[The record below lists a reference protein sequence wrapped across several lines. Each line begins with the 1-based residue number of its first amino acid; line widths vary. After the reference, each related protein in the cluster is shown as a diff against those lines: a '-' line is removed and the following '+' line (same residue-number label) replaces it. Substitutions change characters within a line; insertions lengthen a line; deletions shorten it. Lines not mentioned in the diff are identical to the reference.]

1 MQHPCT
7 DNKVSR
13 MAYLT
18 KLELVNHILA
28 SIKGVEL
35 LREED
40 INRVSQ
46 NEIGAYVAVE
56 YDKVLD
62 KALWAKDWYF
72 TTEVHSTK
80 VVPDVTWERCVTVL
94 SVDDT
99 DNSCHHIAKAWLTE
113 EYKKEKRSREGQV
126 PNLLVIVRN
135 NKDWRFGI
143 NLDIREVDNKD
154 NIVKVNIVKI
164 PDITQ
169 MPFAFAEH
177 IEKELEISLYNKI
190 TGNIDTNRF
199 KITRQQSIDALAE
212 AMRADDL
219 LNKANSVFPK
229 KDFCS

>member
-1 MQHPCT
+1 
-7 DNKVSR
+7 

-18 KLELVNHILA
+18 KLELVNHILV
-28 SIKGVEL
+28 SIKGVEP

-40 INRVSQ
+40 ISRVSQ

-72 TTEVHSTK
+72 ATEVHSTK

-212 AMRADDL
+212 AIRADDL
-219 LNKANSVFPK
+219 LNKANSVFPTK
-229 KDFCS
+229 SFCSECV

>member
-1 MQHPCT
+1 
-7 DNKVSR
+7 

-18 KLELVNHILA
+18 KLELINHILV
-28 SIKGVEL
+28 SIKGGEL

-40 INRVSQ
+40 IDRASQ
-46 NEIGAYVAVE
+46 NELGVYVAVE
-56 YDKVLD
+56 YDKILD

-72 TTEVHSTK
+72 ATEVHSTK
-80 VVPDVTWERCVTVL
+80 VVPDEILERCVTVL
-94 SVDDT
+94 SVEDI
-99 DNSCHHIAKAWLTE
+99 DNDCHHIAKAWLTE
-113 EYKKEKRSREGQV
+113 EYKKEKSSREGQT
-126 PNLLVIVRN
+126 PNLLVIVKD
-135 NKDWRFGI
+135 NKNWKFGI

-154 NIVKVNIVKI
+154 DIVKVNIVKV

-199 KITRQQSIDALAE
+199 KITKQQSIDALGE

-219 LNKANSVFPK
+219 LNKASSVFPAK
-229 KDFCS
+229 TFYSKCV

>member
-1 MQHPCT
+1 
-7 DNKVSR
+7 
-13 MAYLT
+13 MAYFT
-18 KLELVNHILA
+18 KLELVNHILV

-35 LREED
+35 LRDED
-40 INRVSQ
+40 IDRAST
-46 NEIGAYVAVE
+46 NELGAYIAVE
-56 YDKVLD
+56 YDKILD

-72 TTEVHSTK
+72 ATNVHSTK
-80 VVPDVTWERCVTVL
+80 VLPDEIWERCVTVL
-94 SVDDT
+94 SVDDI

-113 EYKKEKRSREGQV
+113 EYKKEKLTREGRT
-126 PNLLVIVRN
+126 PNLLVIVKN
-135 NKDWRFGI
+135 NKDWKFGI
-143 NLDIREVDNKD
+143 NLNIREIDNKD
-154 NIVKVNIVKI
+154 NIVKVNVVKI

-199 KITRQQSIDALAE
+199 KITRQQSIDALSE

-229 KDFCS
+229 RDFYSECV

>member
-1 MQHPCT
+1 
-7 DNKVSR
+7 

-18 KLELVNHILA
+18 KLELVNHILV

-35 LREED
+35 LRDGD
-40 INRVSQ
+40 IDRTSP
-46 NEIGAYVAVE
+46 NELGAYIAVE

-72 TTEVHSTK
+72 TTKVYDTK
-80 VVPDVTWERCVTVL
+80 VVPDEILERCVTVL
-94 SVDDT
+94 SVEGTDD
-99 DNSCHHIAKAWLTE
+99 SCHHIAKAWLTE
-113 EYKKEKRSREGQV
+113 EYKKEKSTRDGRM
-126 PNLLVIVRN
+126 PNLLVIVKN

-154 NIVKVNIVKI
+154 NIVKVNVVKV

-199 KITRQQSIDALAE
+199 KITKQQSIDALAE